1 MLRTLNIPAEGAVE
15 EGKLFA
21 YKLSL
26 SAVPSES
33 VKIQLTMQGDCTLLT
48 LSLNLHDTTETIVTI
63 KTPNNFVDEGDNVI
77 AYTCNISHTLNSTDS
92 AYHGQVHMIQL
103 SVLDDDVADV
113 KVAAY
118 SPDLHGFLSGVN
130 KLGPLCLDEGKNIT
144 YGIVLE
150 SQPTDV
156 VLIGAKIE
164 HSRDDSPL
172 KLRPPVLLHIHPSE
186 WNITH
191 SMHLASVHDFID
203 NDVLVEDFEVYHFVQ
218 TNDAVFHNTTKYPTA
233 SFQVTDHPLDVAG
246 LKYTPAANIIRLNE
260 NSEYIITARLNCA
273 LAKM

>member
-1 MLRTLNIPAEGAVE
+1 M
-15 EGKLFA
+15 
-21 YKLSL
+21 
-26 SAVPSES
+26 
-33 VKIQLTMQGDCTLLT
+33 
-48 LSLNLHDTTETIVTI
+48 
-63 KTPNNFVDEGDNVI
+63 
-77 AYTCNISHTLNSTDS
+77 
-92 AYHGQVHMIQL
+92 
-103 SVLDDDVADV
+103 ADV

-118 SPDLHGFLSGVN
+118 SPDLHGFLPGVN

-164 HSRDDSPL
+164 YSRDDSPL

-260 NSEYIITARLNCA
+260 NSEYIITARLNSRPRKDVNVEA
-273 LAKM
+273 IILHTSNEKEVSVTPPSSILDSASNEVTFTVATKVSDYSLKYQFILLIK